1 MSPTDSAP
9 SFNSAVGHPASSVIK
24 KLRFEPVTKA
34 GRKKRNR
41 AKKRKLEALQA
52 GAPGEQGGF
61 PPEKKLMQQPTAIPK
76 PNLVLKSQE
85 KTDLTQLVTENT
97 VDEELSEQ
105 IRLAIM
111 EKKTEEL
118 QGYVNQIQDAV
129 TIGMFQLRD
138 LKKQIAIATAALA
151 PATDEEE

>member
-1 MSPTDSAP
+1 MPPTNSAP
-9 SFNSAVGHPASSVIK
+9 PFSPAVGHPASSVIK

-52 GAPGEQGGF
+52 GVPDEQGRF
-61 PPEKKLMQQPTAIPK
+61 PPEKKPMQQPTAIPK

-85 KTDLTQLVTENT
+85 KTDLRQLVTEENT
-97 VDEELSEQ
+97 IDEELSEQ

-129 TIGMFQLRD
+129 TIVANFPR